1 MKLVYAFLL
10 LLLSSVA
17 YTQSTTVVISQ
28 VYGGGSNAGATFNA
42 DFVELHNV
50 SNTPQDISGY
60 KILYGSAT
68 GNLATTVGNA
78 YTFPASG
85 VIIPAGGYLLIA
97 ASAGAVGSALPT
109 PDYNFT
115 LTMAGA
121 SGKIAFGTSAMVS
134 NTNLAGQPA
143 GSVIDFVGYGSANE
157 SETSPTGVLS
167 STLAAIRNT
176 NGCTET
182 NNNLSDFTVTTPNP
196 RNSASAVAICGVTP
210 VPPTIAVTT
219 PLTAF
224 GNVCINTTA
233 GPNSFAISGSNLTA
247 GDLTVGPFTGYTF
260 SLLPAGPYVSTLTL
274 PQTGGA
280 YAASISVQFTPTV
293 VQSYSG
299 NIPVSGG
306 GASAINVAAS
316 GFGVDETLVTTGS
329 ASSITTSSATISS
342 TLFTGCDALV
352 SYGIEYSTNPTFT
365 PGTGTSVASTN
376 LSGTSFSV
384 SLSGLTQNTTYYYIA
399 YANTSAG
406 PVYGA
411 VTSFTTGIIST
422 GGAGVVISQ
431 VYGGGGSATGTFN
444 ADYVELHNNTLAA
457 QDISGCKIMYGSSTG
472 NLGTSSG
479 AIFTFPSG
487 SVIPSGGY
495 VLVAT
500 TAGTGLAPIPVTADY
515 TFTLTL
521 SGTNGKVVFGSSSL
535 LANTTLASQPAGT
548 VFDFVGYGSANESET
563 APVGVLSATTAAFR
577 NNNGCDDTD
586 NNLADFTILAPDPKN
601 SATPVVVC
609 SALPVT
615 FVTVDAQRIDQNKAL
630 VSWKTAVE
638 SGIRQYVV
646 ERSSDGNRWES
657 IGAVQPM
664 SASGIQAI
672 YSFTDARPLQGGN
685 YYRIRAEEL
694 NGRKVYS
701 VIRFL
706 TIGNTPLVTIAPN
719 PVSDRL
725 LIFSNTTTG
734 MSQLQL
740 FDASGKLVK
749 QVRFTNS
756 RLELPVQELQAG
768 LYTVKIIQGSQV
780 FIHRVQIRH

>member
-1 MKLVYAFLL
+1 MKLVYAFLMF
-10 LLLSSVA
+10 LLSSVA
-17 YTQSTTVVISQ
+17 YSQSTTVVISQ
-28 VYGGGSNAGATFNA
+28 VYGGGSNTGATFNA

-50 SNTPQDISGY
+50 SNTPQDISGF

-68 GNLATTVGNA
+68 GNLATSTANA
-78 YTFPASG
+78 YTLPASG

-97 ASAGAVGSALPT
+97 ASAGTVGSALPT
-109 PDYNFT
+109 PDYNFA

-121 SGKIAFGTSAMVS
+121 SGKIAFGTSAMVN

-143 GSVIDFVGYGSANE
+143 GSVIDFVGYGTANE

-167 STLAAIRNT
+167 ATLAAIRNT

-182 NNNLSDFTVTTPNP
+182 NNNLSDFTVAIPNP

-210 VPPTIAVTT
+210 LPPTISVTT

-247 GDLTVGPFTGYTF
+247 GNLTVGPLTGYTF
-260 SLLPAGPYVSTLTL
+260 SLLPAGPYASTLTL

-280 YAASISVQFTPTV
+280 YATFINVQFTPTA
-293 VQSYSG
+293 VQSYAG

-316 GFGVDETLVTTGS
+316 GFGVDETIVTTGN
-329 ASSITTSSATISS
+329 ASSITSSSANVNA
-342 TLFTGCDALV
+342 TLNTGCDALV
-352 SYGIEYSTNPTFT
+352 SYGIEYSANPTFT
-365 PGTGTSVASTN
+365 PGSGTSVASTN

-384 SLSGLTQNTTYYYIA
+384 ALSGLTQNTTYYYIA

-406 PVYGA
+406 PVYGL
-411 VTSFTTGIIST
+411 VSSFTTGIIST

-457 QDISGCKIMYGSSTG
+457 QNISGCKIMYGSSTG
-472 NLGTSSG
+472 NLGSFSG

-487 SVIPSGGY
+487 SIIPSGGY

-563 APVGVLSATTAAFR
+563 APVG
-577 NNNGCDDTD
+577 
-586 NNLADFTILAPDPKN
+586 
-601 SATPVVVC
+601 
-609 SALPVT
+609 
-615 FVTVDAQRIDQNKAL
+615 
-630 VSWKTAVE
+630 
-638 SGIRQYVV
+638 
-646 ERSSDGNRWES
+646 
-657 IGAVQPM
+657 
-664 SASGIQAI
+664 
-672 YSFTDARPLQGGN
+672 
-685 YYRIRAEEL
+685 
-694 NGRKVYS
+694 
-701 VIRFL
+701 
-706 TIGNTPLVTIAPN
+706 
-719 PVSDRL
+719 
-725 LIFSNTTTG
+725 
-734 MSQLQL
+734 
-740 FDASGKLVK
+740 
-749 QVRFTNS
+749 
-756 RLELPVQELQAG
+756 
-768 LYTVKIIQGSQV
+768 
-780 FIHRVQIRH
+780 